1 MYVADTY
8 TVYIYEC
15 DGGEVDHHTSMNW
28 FMYGLDD
35 EYMIDFEFCY
45 RNLQNL
51 DRQSEKGIFVLRIQE
66 IKLSIDSL
74 EKKKRKCVLDED
86 DDLKKREVSYFM

>member
-45 RNLQNL
+45 R
-51 DRQSEKGIFVLRIQE
+51 
-66 IKLSIDSL
+66 
-74 EKKKRKCVLDED
+74 
-86 DDLKKREVSYFM
+86 DL